1 MAWVWILLVIMFVM
15 TVVALALLSR
25 VRAHIVYSRE
35 SEDDDFYVQIKALFG
50 AIRYRYSLPTIKFEG
65 LKQGVS
71 LETEKTTNIPMP
83 DSKDHIN
90 VNRKVIVS
98 RYEQFRELI
107 SHVLGFHRW
116 LISTLKHTHC
126 SQISWITNVGLDD
139 AAETAITTGMIWGLK
154 TSILGIIF
162 NHIQLEAQPQLA
174 VVPQFNDPQF
184 QTHFDC
190 IIRIR
195 LGYAMLAGLHLLV
208 RIYKV
213 KGGIRTWQNI
223 LSKA

>member
-1 MAWVWILLVIMFVM
+1 MAWVWFLLVVM
-15 TVVALALLSR
+15 IVMIIATLFSR

-35 SEDDDFYVQIKALFG
+35 SEDDHFYVQIKALFG

-83 DSKDHIN
+83 DSKDQIKID
-90 VNRKVIVS
+90 REDIVS
-98 RYEQFRELI
+98 RYEKFRELI

-116 LISTLKHTHC
+116 LLSTLKHTHC

-174 VVPQFNDPQF
+174 VVPQFNNPQF

-195 LGYAMLAGLHLLV
+195 LGYAMFAGLHLLV